1 MGLLKDIWDIGH
13 DLLGLSGELK
23 KGKQEQ
29 KGRLAELFLN
39 IANVLS
45 DTYDKLMQNIYPA
58 GNCVQLDVFSQELYD
73 KMKPITGED
82 KAKALA
88 DKLASSH
95 KVELLFGQLST
106 GEIDKKELLK
116 LDEAAGFFRATA
128 AMLKL

>member
-13 DLLGLSGELK
+13 DLLGLSGDLK
-23 KGKQEQ
+23 TGKQEQ
-29 KGRLAELFLN
+29 KDRLAELFLN
-39 IANVLS
+39 IANVLT
-45 DTYDKLMQNIYPA
+45 DTYDKLMQNIYPG

-95 KVELLFGQLST
+95 KVELLFGQLSN
-106 GEIDKKELLK
+106 GEIEKKELRQ
-116 LDEAAGFFRATA
+116 LDEAAGFFKATA
-128 AMLKL
+128 AMLKV

>member
-1 MGLLKDIWDIGH
+1 MGLLKDIWDIGQ
-13 DLLGLSGELK
+13 DLLGLSGDLK

-29 KGRLAELFLN
+29 KDRLADLFLN
-39 IANVLS
+39 IANVLT
-45 DTYDKLMQNIYPA
+45 DTYDKLMQDIYPG

-106 GEIDKKELLK
+106 GEIDKKELLQ
-116 LDEAAGFFRATA
+116 LDEAAGFFKATA
-128 AMLKL
+128 AMLKV